1 MYVLKTCTTTK
12 TTELP
17 SFFYKALFSLMAKI
31 NMKLLVSYIKLY
43 YELNSVPLNS
53 YGEALTP
60 RISDETLFGH
70 VAFEG
75 VIKLK

>member
-1 MYVLKTCTTTK
+1 
-12 TTELP
+12 
-17 SFFYKALFSLMAKI
+17 MAKI
-31 NMKLLVSYIKLY
+31 NVKLKVSYIKLY
-43 YELNSVPLNS
+43 YELNS

-60 RISDETLFGH
+60 RTSDVTLFGH